1 MVLLITSAAMLAT
14 IGWYARDGYHI
25 GVVADQ
31 VVIQKGRVGGLLWF
45 DPTLEEWT
53 QIQVAQL
60 NSQDQRSLVAGKQFT
75 DLAEART
82 FVVQLQTRLVGPA
95 GESRGDG

>member
-1 MVLLITSAAMLAT
+1 MVLLIASAAMLAT
-14 IGWYARDGYHI
+14 IGWYARDGFHI

-31 VVIQKGRVGGLLWF
+31 VVIQKGRAGGLLWF

-53 QIQVAQL
+53 KIQVTQL
-60 NSQDQRSLVAGKQFT
+60 NTQDQRSLIVGKQFT

-82 FVVQLQTRLVGPA
+82 FVEQLRTRLVDPTD
-95 GESRGDG
+95 EVQGDG

>member
-1 MVLLITSAAMLAT
+1 MLAT
-14 IGWYARDGYHI
+14 IGWYARDGYHV

-53 QIQVAQL
+53 TIQVIQL
-60 NSQDQRSLVAGKQFT
+60 NAQDQRNLVAGKQFT
-75 DLAEART
+75 DLAEARN
-82 FVVQLQTRLVGPA
+82 FVVQLRTRLVGPTD
-95 GESRGDG
+95 ESRGDG